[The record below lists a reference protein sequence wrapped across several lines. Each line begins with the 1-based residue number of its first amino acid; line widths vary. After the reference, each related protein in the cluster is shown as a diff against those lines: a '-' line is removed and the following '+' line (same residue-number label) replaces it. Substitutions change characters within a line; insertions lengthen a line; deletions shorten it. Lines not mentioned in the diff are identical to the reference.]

1 MTIKH
6 LVISG
11 GGPTL
16 FRTLGAL
23 QHLQEA
29 AFWKLE
35 DIESMY
41 GTSAGAIVAVI
52 LCLRYEWDTLNTY
65 FLDRPWHEAF
75 PINASTIFDA
85 FTKKGIFDRIFL
97 EKAFKPLFNAKDIS
111 MEITM
116 QEFYEYSK
124 IEIHIYSFELHEFK
138 PVDISYKTHP
148 DLPLLTALQMTSA
161 IPIVFAPKCMDG
173 KCYLDGGIS
182 VNYPLNSC
190 IDAGNNKDEILGFKN
205 KYEDV
210 NETEEAYNIDADS
223 TMLDYISTFLHK
235 LIFNMNTEHHQQAI
249 PHEVAYNT
257 KYLSLSYLQ
266 SVLSSRDIRCE
277 LMASGKAAAE
287 SFLLKK
293 TSLPLHD
300 AVV

>member
-23 QHLQEA
+23 HHLQNSN
-29 AFWKLE
+29 FWKID
-35 DIESMY
+35 DIKSIY
-41 GTSAGAIVAVI
+41 GTSAGAIVAI
-52 LCLRYEWDTLNTY
+52 LLCLRFEWETLNTY

-75 PINASTIFDA
+75 PVNASTLFDA
-85 FTKKGIFDRIFL
+85 FSKKGVFDRSFL

-111 MEITM
+111 MEITL

-124 IEIHIYSFELHEFK
+124 IEIHLYSFELHDFK

-148 DLPLLTALQMTSA
+148 NLELLTALQMSSA
-161 IPIVFAPKCMDG
+161 IPILFAPKCMDG

-182 VNYPLNSC
+182 TNYPLNYC
-190 IDAGNNKDEILGFKN
+190 IEAGNNIDEILGFKN
-205 KYEDV
+205 NYENV
-210 NETEEAYNIDADS
+210 NETEKAYNIDTES

-235 LIFNMNTEHHQQAI
+235 LIFNVNTEDHQQSI
-249 PHEVAYNT
+249 IHEVVYDT

-266 SVLSSRDIRCE
+266 SVLSSKDIRYE
-277 LMASGKAAAE
+277 LMAGGKAAAE
-287 SFLLKK
+287 VFLQNK
-293 TSLPLHD
+293 
-300 AVV
+300 AV

>member
-23 QHLQEA
+23 QHLQET
-29 AFWKLE
+29 AFWKIDE
-35 DIESMY
+35 IESIY
-41 GTSAGAIVAVI
+41 GTSAGAIVAVL
-52 LCLRYEWDTLNTY
+52 LCLRFEWDTLNTY

-75 PINASTIFDA
+75 PVNASTLFDA
-85 FTKKGIFDRIFL
+85 FSRKGVFDRSFL

-111 MEITM
+111 MDITM
-116 QEFYEYSK
+116 KQFYEYSK
-124 IEIHIYSFELHEFK
+124 IEIHIYAFELHEFK
-138 PVDISYKTHP
+138 PIDVSHKTHP
-148 DLPLLTALQMTSA
+148 DLALLTALQMSSA
-161 IPIVFAPKCMDG
+161 IPILFAPKCMDG

-182 VNYPLNSC
+182 TNYPLNYC
-190 IDAGNNKDEILGFKN
+190 IEAGNKKDEILGFKN
-205 KYEDV
+205 NYDDV
-210 NETEEAYNIDADS
+210 NESEDTYNIDAES

-235 LIFNMNTEHHQQAI
+235 LIFNMNTEHHQQSI
-249 PHEVAYNT
+249 SHEVVYDT

-287 SFLLKK
+287 VFLLKK
-293 TSLPLHD
+293 TPD
-300 AVV
+300 A